1 MNIKT
6 FLLLGVSLLSTLCE
20 AGIGGLVVNGV
31 TKTWDDVAKIAL
43 RASGKEATKASV
55 QSSSRLIEQVAVKYG
70 DDAAKLAMDGGVEV
84 AERLAERGDCLNIL
98 NKASKV
104 SPRALRAVAVNTD
117 EMLKMTAR
125 YGNDILVFGGKV
137 SPELVSRGVQA
148 VEKTGA
154 ASGKTMIGKL
164 ARLPESEIPRVIG
177 AVEKNPKVAETLL
190 DYAEKGGKAFLD
202 RLFKLNAKQII
213 AGGLS
218 VAAIIGAYN
227 ATYPIKAVG
236 ESIVRYGDRWMAF
249 GIVFLMAFVA
259 YLGYKMFASRKKKE
273 ERK

>member
-6 FLLLGVSLLSTLCE
+6 FLLLGVSLLSCLCE
-20 AGIGGLVVNGV
+20 AGPGGLIIKGAL
-31 TKTWDDVAKIAL
+31 KSWDEIAEAAL
-43 RASGKEATKASV
+43 KASGKEATKASV

-154 ASGKTMIGKL
+154 ASGKTMIGKF

-202 RLFKLNAKQII
+202 RLFKLNAKKII

-259 YLGYKMFASRKKKE
+259 HLGYKMFASRKKKE